1 VNDAD
6 VVVIGGGP
14 VGMMAALYAE
24 RSGLSAVVLEP
35 RASPLDKACGE
46 GVMPGALAAL
56 HQLGVDPA
64 GHDFRGIRYTDGRRS
79 VTADFPGG
87 PGRGVRRTELHRA
100 LRVALRTAGVP
111 VLPVAAAG
119 VEQDSFSVRVALAD
133 SALVAADAKRV
144 LTASH
149 VIAADGLHSPTR
161 RWLGLDA
168 QPRVR
173 RPGLRRH
180 GLRRHFRV
188 APWAD
193 RVEVHWSPSGEAY
206 VTPVSDDTVGVA
218 VLTAN
223 RGPFAEH
230 LADFP
235 ELVGRLAGAEPASSV
250 LGAGPF
256 AQRATSRACGRVL
269 LVGDAG
275 GYVDALTGEG
285 LAVGFAQARMAVGA
299 VLAGQPSAYPRLA
312 RQVTWRSSALTKG
325 LLLATQPQWGRL
337 ATLRAAVALP
347 GVFRGAVSVL
357 ART

>member
-1 VNDAD
+1 MNDAD

-14 VGMMAALYAE
+14 VGMVTALYAV
-24 RSGLSAVVLEP
+24 RSGLSVIALEP

-56 HQLGVDPA
+56 HQLGVEPT
-64 GHDFRGIRYTDGRRS
+64 GFDFRGIRYTDGRRS

-100 LRVALRTAGVP
+100 LRTALDPAGVT

-119 VEQDSFSVRVALAD
+119 VEQDSLSVRVTLAD
-133 SALVAADAKRV
+133 QALVGADSRQV

-161 RWLGLDA
+161 RWLGLEA
-168 QPRVR
+168 PARG
-173 RPGLRRH
+173 PRRH
-180 GLRRHFRV
+180 GLRRHFAV
-188 APWAD
+188 APWTD
-193 RVEVHWSPSGEAY
+193 RVEVHWAPTAEAY
-206 VTPVSDDTVGVA
+206 VTPVSRDMVGVA
-218 VLTAN
+218 VLTGN
-223 RGPFAEH
+223 RGPFEEH
-230 LADFP
+230 LAQFP
-235 ELVGRLAGAEPASSV
+235 ELVRRLGGVEPASSV

-256 AQRATSRACGRVL
+256 AQRVTSRASGRVL

-285 LAVGFAQARMAVGA
+285 LAVGFAQAEMAVRA

-312 RQVTWRSSALTKG
+312 RQVTWRSTALTRG
-325 LLLATQPQWGRL
+325 LLLATQPEWGRR